1 MRFITTK
8 PLQILFPQVRW
19 TGPTDHVYLTFDDGP
34 HPITTPIALQI
45 LSERG
50 VKATFFLI
58 GSHVE
63 RFPELAARIASQG
76 HTIANH
82 TYDHPSLLFRRSIFV
97 SEQIEKAQEIIRRNT
112 GATTRHFRPPYGLG
126 GPTMYK
132 AARKH
137 GHEVVFWDVD
147 PGDHENRAPATIA
160 RRLTH
165 TLRPGSIVLF
175 HDNENTKARI
185 ADVLRSFFEIAD
197 RGQFHFAALPV

>member
-8 PLQILFPQVRW
+8 PLQILFPQLRW

-34 HPITTPIALQI
+34 HPIATPIALQM

-50 VKATFFLI
+50 VKATFFLV
-58 GSHVE
+58 GANVE
-63 RFPELAARIASQG
+63 RFPELAAQIASQG

-82 TYDHPSLLFRRSIFV
+82 TYDHPFLLFRRSSFV
-97 SEQIEKAQEIIRRNT
+97 SEQIEKTQEAIRRHT
-112 GATTRHFRPPYGLG
+112 GATTRYFRPPYGLG
-126 GPTMYK
+126 GHAMCK

-137 GHEVVFWDVD
+137 GHEVVFWNVD
-147 PGDHENRAPATIA
+147 PGDHENRSPATIA
-160 RRLTH
+160 RRFNN
-165 TLRPGSIVLF
+165 TLRPGSIVLV

-197 RGQFHFAALPV
+197 RKQFQFAPLPV